1 VLRQRRQLSEV
12 IPTAASVAR
21 GILIAPLLALGPV
34 SVLYAH
40 ALLIDSVPKADAS
53 LPAPPQL
60 VLKFNS
66 RIEAR
71 LSSVLLVGGPR
82 NTRVLLV
89 NPDATAQDTLVY
101 PLPELAAGQY
111 RAEWKALSVD
121 GHITDGVLRFT
132 VIQVPR

>member
-1 VLRQRRQLSEV
+1 MKPLM
-12 IPTAASVAR
+12 AVAR

-34 SVLYAH
+34 SLLSAH
-40 ALLIDSVPKADAS
+40 ALLVDSVPKADAS

-82 NTRVLLV
+82 NARVLLM
-89 NPDATAQDTLVY
+89 NPDATAADTLVY
-101 PLPELAAGQY
+101 SLRGRPVSGRVEGLVGRRPHHRRRAA
-111 RAEWKALSVD
+111 VH
-121 GHITDGVLRFT
+121 GHPGPAMSPQTRR
-132 VIQVPR
+132 QR

>member
-1 VLRQRRQLSEV
+1 MKRLL
-12 IPTAASVAR
+12 AATR
-21 GILIAPLLALGPV
+21 GVLIAALLALGPV
-34 SVLYAH
+34 SALSAH

-82 NTRVLLV
+82 NTRVLLM
-89 NPDATAQDTLVY
+89 NPDAPAPDTLVY
-101 PLPELAAGQY
+101 SLPDLATGQY

-121 GHITDGVLRFT
+121 GHITAGVLRFT
-132 VIQVPR
+132 VIQAAR